1 MADVRSEM
9 VQFQNDGRRVS
20 GYLARPSTEGA
31 AGIVVI
37 QEWWGLVDHIKDVAD
52 RFAREGFVA
61 LAPDLYEGKQTEE
74 PDDARKLV
82 MEMDRARAM
91 SDLEAAA
98 RYLRSIGCRRIG
110 AVGYCMGGGLVW
122 ELATRQGAIDAAAPY
137 YGRPIGADR
146 AGEVSIPVEAFYAEL
161 DQGIPAAGVQ
171 DVITALRD
179 AGKDAELHVYEGA
192 EHAFFNDSR
201 PSSYHAEASADAWRR
216 TIAFF
221 RRTLGEPASV
231 ST

>member
-1 MADVRSEM
+1 MVDTRSEM
-9 VQFQNDGRRVS
+9 VQFPNDGRQVA
-20 GYLARPSTEGA
+20 GYLARPSTDGA
-31 AGIVVI
+31 PGIIVI

-61 LAPDLYEGKQTEE
+61 LAPDLYEGKQTDE

-82 MEMDRARAM
+82 MEMDRDKAM
-91 SDLEAAA
+91 SDLVAAA
-98 RYLRSIGCRRIG
+98 GYLRSIGCRRIG

-122 ELATRQGAIDAAAPY
+122 ELATRQGTIDAAAPY
-137 YGRPIGADR
+137 YGRPISAGR

-161 DQGIPAAGVQ
+161 DQGIPVAGVQ
-171 DVITALRD
+171 EVVTALRD
-179 AGKDAELHVYEGA
+179 AGKDADLHVYEGA

-216 TIAFF
+216 TLAFF
-221 RRTLGEPASV
+221 RRTLGQPAGVAS
-231 ST
+231 

>member
-9 VQFQNDGRRVS
+9 VQFANDGRQVA

-31 AGIVVI
+31 PGVIVI

-52 RFAREGFVA
+52 RFARDGFVA

-74 PDDARKLV
+74 PDNARKLV

-122 ELATRQGAIDAAAPY
+122 ELATRQGTIDAAAPY
-137 YGRPIGADR
+137 YGRPISADR
-146 AGEVSIPVEAFYAEL
+146 AGDVSIPVEAFYAEL
-161 DQGIPAAGVQ
+161 DQGIPVAGVQ
-171 DVITALRD
+171 EVVTALRN
-179 AGKDAELHVYEGA
+179 AGKDADLHVYEGA

-201 PSSYHAEASADAWRR
+201 PSSYHADASADAWRR
-216 TIAFF
+216 TLAFF
-221 RRTLGEPASV
+221 RRTLGEPAGITS
-231 ST
+231 